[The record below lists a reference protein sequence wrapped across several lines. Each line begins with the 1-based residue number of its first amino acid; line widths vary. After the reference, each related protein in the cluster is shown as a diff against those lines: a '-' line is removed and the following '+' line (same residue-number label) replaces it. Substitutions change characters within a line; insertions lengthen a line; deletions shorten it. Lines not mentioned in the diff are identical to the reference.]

1 MENDV
6 IIIGGAF
13 AGLTAAIYSAR
24 QGMNTLLITK
34 DIGGQGLL
42 TTDIQNYPGF
52 NSISGFDLASK
63 FQEQAS
69 LYGVRFVYDE
79 VTNISS
85 DGNLFKIKTFTGEFE
100 SEGLIL
106 AFGKTPRDLNVKGEE
121 KLKGLGVSYCSICD
135 VLLFNCMVP
144 NKEYTLEE
152 LAQLSGKDKTTVF
165 RSMQKLTSIG
175 VVIKNSRTIPRGGY
189 YHTYNLSDIDNIKKI
204 SIDRIN
210 STHEGFIQLLDQL
223 IEDISTRINPVL

>member
-1 MENDV
+1 MANANSLYK
-6 IIIGGAF
+6 IS
-13 AGLTAAIYSAR
+13 LKSACC
-24 QGMNTLLITK
+24 
-34 DIGGQGLL
+34 DDLL
-42 TTDIQNYPGF
+42 TC
-52 NSISGFDLASK
+52 
-63 FQEQAS
+63 
-69 LYGVRFVYDE
+69 
-79 VTNISS
+79 
-85 DGNLFKIKTFTGEFE
+85 LFM
-100 SEGLIL
+100 
-106 AFGKTPRDLNVKGEE
+106 
-121 KLKGLGVSYCSICD
+121 LGQTD